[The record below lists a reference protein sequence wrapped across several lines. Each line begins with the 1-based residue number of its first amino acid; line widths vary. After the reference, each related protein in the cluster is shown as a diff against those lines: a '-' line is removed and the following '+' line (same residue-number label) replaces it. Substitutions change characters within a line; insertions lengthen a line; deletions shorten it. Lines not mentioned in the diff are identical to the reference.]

1 MSDLRIEPREGIYY
15 AVGTFDGKRIRQ
27 SLKTRIEKIAKEQCA
42 ILEAKLWK
50 RRSYGEAAVRTFE
63 EAALSYLQQGG
74 EGRFLPRI
82 LKHFRE
88 QALGGITPGD
98 IRQMAILLYP
108 KAGPATRNRQAI
120 IPARAVIRH
129 GHSRGWCA
137 PISVELYPVPKSRK
151 HKPVDRMWLDAF
163 LKQSDHDKLPHLS
176 ACVLFMNQTATRV
189 SEAIRIEGQDIDLQ
203 RRIAILDRTKT
214 DEDAYRYLTAELV
227 VRIAALKSGHDERV
241 FSYTDPKAVNRR
253 IRAVCKRA
261 GITYRSTHSAGRHS
275 FATNAMASGAD
286 VKDAMDAGGWKTAR
300 LFMETYVHSHDAG
313 RRVAEMFDRKTGPID
328 ANAPQSIKRTRVR
341 FGKRNGI

>member
-1 MSDLRIEPREGIYY
+1 MSDLRIEPREGIFY

-27 SLKTRIEKIAKEQCA
+27 SLRTRVEETAKEQCA

-63 EAALSYLQQGG
+63 EAALSYQEQGG

-82 LKHFRE
+82 LKHFKG

-137 PISVELYPVPKSRK
+137 PISVELYAVPKSRK
-151 HKPVDRMWLDAF
+151 HKPVDRTWLDAF
-163 LKQSDHDKLPHLS
+163 LKQSDADRLPHLS

-189 SEAIRIEGQDIDLQ
+189 SEAIRLEGQDIHLAQ
-203 RRIAILDRTKT
+203 RIAILDRTKT
-214 DEDAYRYLTAELV
+214 DEDAYRYLTAQLV
-227 VRIAALKSGHDERV
+227 ARVAALNPGPFDRV

-261 GITYRSTHSAGRHS
+261 KIPYRSTHSAGRHS

-286 VKDAMDAGGWKTAR
+286 MKDAMDAGGWKTAR

-313 RRVAEMFDRKTGPID
+313 RRVAAMFDRETGPID
-328 ANAPQSIKRTRVR
+328 ANQPQGIKRKGNR
-341 FGKRNGI
+341 FGKTSG

>member
-1 MSDLRIEPREGIYY
+1 MSDLHPEPRKGIYY
-15 AVGTFDGKRIRQ
+15 AVGTFNGKRIRQ
-27 SLKTRIEKIAKEQCA
+27 SLRTRNEETAKEQCA

-63 EAALSYLQQGG
+63 EAALSYQEQGG

-82 LKHFRE
+82 LKHFRG
-88 QALGGITPGD
+88 QALGSITPGD

-151 HKPVDRMWLDAF
+151 HKPVDRTWLDAF
-163 LKQSDHDKLPHLS
+163 LKQSDADRLPHLS
-176 ACVLFMNQTATRV
+176 ACVLFMNQTGTRV
-189 SEAIRIEGQDIDLQ
+189 SEATRLQGQDINLAA
-203 RRIAILDRTKT
+203 RTALLGRTKT
-214 DEDAYRYLTAELV
+214 DEDSYRYLTAELV
-227 VRIAALKSGHDERV
+227 GRIAALDPGPFDRV

-253 IRAVCKRA
+253 IHAVCKRA
-261 GITYRSTHSAGRHS
+261 GIARRSTHSAGRHS
-275 FATNAMASGAD
+275 FATNAIDGGAGIKD
-286 VKDAMDAGGWKTAR
+286 VMDAGGWKTAR

-328 ANAPQSIKRTRVR
+328 ALKTQGIKRKGNR
-341 FGKRNGI
+341 FGKTSG